1 MITVELLEQL
11 NIDHQTLVVATSEL
25 EPSLLDPY
33 ITFLSDGILLND
45 IKEVEKVR
53 RTSAR
58 FWMSK
63 DRRLYQCSFGG
74 PYLLCLHPS

>member
-11 NIDHQTLVVATSEL
+11 NIEHQTLVVATSEL
-25 EPSLLDPY
+25 EQSWLDPY

-63 DRRLYQCSFGG
+63 DRRLY
-74 PYLLCLHPS
+74 